1 MIINIPLQINEESME
16 EVIKRDYEEKVLKK
30 ITEYI
35 KTALVRK
42 SGSAYGDKAFDG
54 MIVIIESK
62 VGDLLKENKEAIIK
76 VAANL
81 LAERLAKTKKAKEIL
96 NNLEDQNGPDSS
108 RESVERTS
116 RTV

>member
-16 EVIKRDYEEKVLKK
+16 EVIRRDYEEKVLNK

-35 KTALVRK
+35 KTTLVRK
-42 SGSAYGDKAFDG
+42 SGSAYGDKVIDG
-54 MIVIIESK
+54 INVIIESK
-62 VGDLLKENKEAIIK
+62 VDDLLKENKEAIIK
-76 VAANL
+76 VAADR

-108 RESVERTS
+108 RESVE
-116 RTV
+116 